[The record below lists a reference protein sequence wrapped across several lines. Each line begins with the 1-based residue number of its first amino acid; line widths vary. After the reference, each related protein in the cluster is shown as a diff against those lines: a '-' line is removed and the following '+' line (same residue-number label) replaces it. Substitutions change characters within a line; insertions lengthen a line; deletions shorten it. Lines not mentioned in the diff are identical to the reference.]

1 MTASSEEYRVLKT
14 EDKNPFVNWFANNLV
29 CKMSE
34 SSWKLPSEFPRALFN
49 LAISSKHY
57 QFTVNIRLIDQAQ
70 FVIQL
75 LFLLLQFY

>member
-14 EDKNPFVNWFANNLV
+14 EDKNPSVNWVANNLV

-49 LAISSKHY
+49 LAHKFKTLSIY
-57 QFTVNIRLIDQAQ
+57 N
-70 FVIQL
+70 
-75 LFLLLQFY
+75 